1 LFWKRVPTIVGAPRE
16 KKGFEEKFGCE
27 MGISV
32 DDLFQIMFLFFVQL
46 PKFNCVL
53 RNVYFA
59 YCGSNFMRGGECSV
73 TYGIAIEMT
82 IGLMKVK
89 SEHVDPL
96 RPIVYI

>member
-1 LFWKRVPTIVGAPRE
+1 MIYFKSCFYSLFN
-16 KKGFEEKFGCE
+16 F
-27 MGISV
+27 
-32 DDLFQIMFLFFVQL
+32 

-59 YCGSNFMRGGECSV
+59 YCGSNMRGRECSV

-82 IGLMKVK
+82 SGLTKVK

-96 RPIVYI
+96 QSIVYI